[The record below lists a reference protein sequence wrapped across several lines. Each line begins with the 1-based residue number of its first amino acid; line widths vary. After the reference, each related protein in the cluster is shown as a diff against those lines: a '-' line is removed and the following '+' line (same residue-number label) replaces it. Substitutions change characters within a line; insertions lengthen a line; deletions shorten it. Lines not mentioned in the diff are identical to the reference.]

1 MSDDMEKNRAE
12 RRWQY
17 QGKGE
22 FVIFNMM
29 VWEGITGKLVLR
41 QRPEDVGVGGA
52 KWMAMKKA
60 LKEEMAS

>member
-1 MSDDMEKNRAE
+1 M
-12 RRWQY
+12 
-17 QGKGE
+17 
-22 FVIFNMM
+22 V
-29 VWEGITGKLVLR
+29 VWEGITEKMILR